1 MAISTIDS
9 SGLASG
15 SVTATQLASDSVG
28 STQLASSSVT
38 RPKLGYAGAILQVV
52 NTYYATATSQSITGG
67 AINNITGLEAVITP
81 TSTSSKILIF
91 VRWFGE
97 NGTDAQVWDTMFG
110 MTRDGTA
117 IGLPAQPGSSTLGMS
132 MSSLTHYAANA
143 DSTPENVFYNYV
155 DSPNTISAVTY
166 RASVTPQVTEVL
178 YTNRVVNASTAA
190 SFERGTSSIILMEI
204 AG

>member
-1 MAISTIDS
+1 MPISTIDS

-15 SVTATQLASDSVG
+15 SVTATQLASNSVG

-38 RPKLGYAGAILQVV
+38 RPKLGYAGAVLQVV
-52 NTYYATATSQSITGG
+52 NTYYATATSQSIAADVAT
-67 AINNITGLEAVITP
+67 NITGLEAVITP

-97 NGTDAQVWDTMFG
+97 HGLDGNNWDNMFG
-110 MTRDGTA
+110 MTRDGTV
-117 IGLPAQPGSSTLGMS
+117 IGLPAQPGSSALGMS
-132 MSSLTHYAANA
+132 GSSLSHYTNNA
-143 DSTPENVFYNYV
+143 DSTPENVFYNYM

-166 RASVTPQVTEVL
+166 RACVTLNTAGAL
-178 YTNRVVNASTAA
+178 YTNRVVNATTTDSY
-190 SFERGTSSIILMEI
+190 ERGTSSIILMEI